1 MKGMN
6 KKERNT
12 EQVNMRLSLCLWV
25 TLCGVCMSVMLW
37 YAAGKTIVIAD
48 MSQDQGGLSV
58 EADQPGDGE
67 QQEALT
73 LVRTYDMPGSFCVP
87 IPRGVKPEQVVMENR
102 YMDRELWIH
111 IQSEEV
117 NFYSENDVYGDVS
130 FILEGYSEIRESGVL
145 LRLKMEEVME
155 YRSTLEG
162 NVLTIACGNPHEL
175 YDYLVVLD
183 PMGGGSENG
192 IDGYGISE
200 KELALEVTRQ
210 VQRNFSMP
218 NVRLYVTRSE
228 DVDVSPES
236 RTSLAEAVR
245 ADLYIRI
252 GVMDDGTDP
261 DAYGIQGTYNG
272 EYFIPGFGNAELAD
286 IVIKEVTIA
295 SSNRAVGLVTANE
308 DSILNSIGVP
318 AVELSVGYLSNPQ
331 EEALLEQET
340 YRSKLAAGIINAIK
354 EACERLEQLDTK

>member
-1 MKGMN
+1 
-6 KKERNT
+6 
-12 EQVNMRLSLCLWV
+12 MRLSLCLWV
-25 TLCGVCMSVMLW
+25 TLFGVCMSVMLW

-58 EADQPGDGE
+58 EADQSGDGK
-67 QQEALT
+67 QQEVLT

-102 YMDRELWIH
+102 YMDREVWLH

-117 NFYSENDVYGDVS
+117 EFYSQNSIYGDVS
-130 FILEGYSEIRESGVL
+130 SILEGHSEVRESGIL

-162 NVLTIACGNPHEL
+162 NVLTIACGNPHEM

-183 PMGGGSENG
+183 PMGGGSETG
-192 IDGYGISE
+192 IDNYGILE

-210 VQRNFSMP
+210 VQRNFSMS

-228 DVDVSPES
+228 DVDVSSES
-236 RTSLAEAVR
+236 RTGFAESVR
-245 ADLYIRI
+245 ADMYIRI
-252 GVMDDGTDP
+252 GAMADETDLEI
-261 DAYGIQGTYNG
+261 YGIHGTYNG

-295 SSNRAVGLVTANE
+295 SSNRALGLTAANE
-308 DSILNSIGVP
+308 DSILNRIGVP

-340 YRSKLAAGIINAIK
+340 YRNKLAAGIINAIK
-354 EACERLEQLDTK
+354 EACEKMEKLDTK

>member
-6 KKERNT
+6 KKERDT

-25 TLCGVCMSVMLW
+25 TLCGICMSVMLW
-37 YAAGKTIVIAD
+37 YASGKTVVIAD
-48 MSQDQGGLSV
+48 MSQDRTGLSV
-58 EADQPGDGE
+58 EGDQSGDGK
-67 QQEALT
+67 QQGALT
-73 LVRTYDMPGSFCVP
+73 LVRTYDMSGSFCVP

-117 NFYSENDVYGDVS
+117 DFYSQNNIYGDVS
-130 FILEGYSEIRESGVL
+130 YILEGHSELLESKL
-145 LRLKMEEVME
+145 LLKLKMQDVME

-162 NVLTIACGNPHEL
+162 NVLTIACGDPHEL

-183 PMGGGSENG
+183 PMGGGSETG
-192 IDGYGISE
+192 IDGYGITE

-210 VQRNFSMP
+210 VQRNFSMS

-228 DVDVSPES
+228 DVDVSSES
-236 RTSLAEAVR
+236 RANLAEAVR

-252 GVMDDGTDP
+252 GVMADETNP
-261 DAYGIQGTYNG
+261 EAYGIQGTYNW
-272 EYFIPGFGNAELAD
+272 EYFIPEFGNADLAD
-286 IVIKEVTIA
+286 IVTREVTI
-295 SSNRAVGLVTANE
+295 SCSNRAVGLVAADEN
-308 DSILNSIGVP
+308 SILNNIGVP

-331 EEALLEQET
+331 EKALLEQEA

-354 EACERLEQLDTK
+354 EACEKLAQLDTK